1 LNHPDNPKILSY
13 AQTIVSSK
21 QNALAKLEETL
32 NSESIIDDKYNFNVK
47 RGNKQKLAAFILKLQ
62 IGDFFNQRY
71 FPENKTID
79 DKKITSF
86 FAHRYGVG
94 SDTNKEFRNFKGSQ
108 KHLFKSIVNANYWLD
123 NI

>member
-1 LNHPDNPKILSY
+1 MNHPDNPKILSY

-62 IGDFFNQRY
+62 IGDFAVHSLAEDLEFKFKQLGYSDARIVR
-71 FPENKTID
+71 ENI
-79 DKKITSF
+79 IIN
-86 FAHRYGVG
+86 R
-94 SDTNKEFRNFKGSQ
+94 
-108 KHLFKSIVNANYWLD
+108 
-123 NI
+123 